1 MIDKGEGQRRIF
13 LMRSSR
19 REIKV
24 RPAEEHIFSAHLP
37 WSHAVSEEY
46 LKLERENLQPRR
58 TDLTTRVTMLV

>member
-1 MIDKGEGQRRIF
+1 
-13 LMRSSR
+13 MRSSR

-24 RPAEEHIFSAHLP
+24 HPAEEHIFSAHLP

-58 TDLTTRVTMLV
+58 TDLTTRMTMLA